1 MRRVR
6 VGRPRTTRIR
16 TNMDD
21 VDPNRPRRCGLCR
34 QVGQP
39 GRIVIREVLL
49 LVMVFRVRL
58 RIEIPLQEV
67 QKMQENK
74 PKEDNIMRE

>member
-1 MRRVR
+1 MRRAR
-6 VGRPRTTRIR
+6 AGQLRTTRIT

-34 QVGQP
+34 QVGHT

-49 LVMVFRVRL
+49 PVMVFRVR
-58 RIEIPLQEV
+58 IQMNPWQAITE
-67 QKMQENK
+67 
-74 PKEDNIMRE
+74 